1 MAALSARFGAH
12 FDDPVGLLQ
21 NLRVVVDQD
30 DGVAVG
36 DEIVHH
42 AGKPH
47 DIRRVQ
53 TDRRLVE
60 HIEDAGRAVAH
71 GAGELHALPLAGGE
85 SGG

>member
-53 TDRRLVE
+53 TDRRLIE
-60 HIEDAGRAVAH
+60 HIQHACRAVPH
-71 GAGELHALPLAGGE
+71 RPRKLHALPFPG
-85 SGG
+85 